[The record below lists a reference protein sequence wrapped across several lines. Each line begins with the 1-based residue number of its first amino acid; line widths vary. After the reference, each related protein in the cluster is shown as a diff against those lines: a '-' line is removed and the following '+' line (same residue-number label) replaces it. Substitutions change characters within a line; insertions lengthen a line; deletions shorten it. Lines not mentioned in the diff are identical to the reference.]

1 MALSPEE
8 HSRSQESR
16 MDMNAIKDFQD
27 MVQNC
32 DMMDLAQIG
41 PSFTWS
47 NCQDDNPISKKLDR
61 VMVNSRWITD
71 FSLSYVTFE
80 SGGVSDHLLMHIQ
93 LRDILPGNM
102 KPFKFFNHVAS
113 HPRFLDVVSQVWNTS
128 APLFHSRLALKRFHE
143 KLKSLKSEMRALNRD
158 LYGDLPGRVKKA
170 YDVLCE
176 KQTEAMHN
184 PQTSTFEAASFR
196 CLGALAPHIRD

>member
-47 NCQDDNPISKKLDR
+47 NYQDDNPISKELDR

-71 FSLSYVTFE
+71 VPLSYVTFE
-80 SGGVSDHLLMHIQ
+80 SGGVSDHLCTPQ
-93 LRDILPGNM
+93 G
-102 KPFKFFNHVAS
+102 
-113 HPRFLDVVSQVWNTS
+113 HPSWQY
-128 APLFHSRLALKRFHE
+128 E
-143 KLKSLKSEMRALNRD
+143 
-158 LYGDLPGRVKKA
+158 
-170 YDVLCE
+170 
-176 KQTEAMHN
+176 
-184 PQTSTFEAASFR
+184 TF
-196 CLGALAPHIRD
+196 